1 MTGMEPR
8 YEEDYSPR
16 HTEAAKRAMV
26 DVMQVLASF
35 RDSIV
40 LVGGWVP
47 ELQITKPSER
57 HIGSIDVDLALDAE
71 KLREGKYAE
80 LLGLL
85 LVTRRYRKGH
95 HSFQLLIDVD
105 LEDGEGA
112 IEVAIDFLASQDIKL
127 DKNRPPLLEGFR
139 VLQADGCAAAF
150 LDPRM
155 IEVTGKMAKGANN
168 TVSIAVSA
176 LEDFLIMKAY
186 ALNGRDKPKDAY
198 DICYCLGEAP
208 EGIDVMADT
217 WRQRIDNPLVKK
229 AIAILSEKFS
239 SADDY
244 GPQQVVELHNS
255 VDPEERA
262 QQANRAYFLVQ
273 EFLAKVQG

>member
-1 MTGMEPR
+1 MEPR

-16 HTEAAKRAMV
+16 HTEAAKRALV
-26 DVMQVLASF
+26 DVMQVLASY
-35 RDSIV
+35 RESIV

-47 ELQITKPSER
+47 ELQIANPSEP
-57 HIGSIDVDLALDAE
+57 HIGSIDVDLALDVE

-80 LLGLL
+80 MLSLL
-85 LVTRRYRKGH
+85 LATRRYRQGH

-105 LEDGEGA
+105 LGDGEDP

-139 VLQADGCAAAF
+139 VLQADSCSAAF
-150 LDPRM
+150 LDPNM

-176 LEDFLIMKAY
+176 LEDFLIMKSY
-186 ALNGRDKPKDAY
+186 ALRGRDKPKDAY
-198 DICYCLGEAP
+198 DICYCLDEAP
-208 EGIDVMADT
+208 GGIDALASE
-217 WRQRIDNPLVKK
+217 WRRRIANPLVQE
-229 AIAILSEKFS
+229 AIAILSEKFAS
-239 SADDY
+239 EEDY

-255 VDPEERA
+255 NDPEERD
-262 QQANRAYFLVQ
+262 QQANKAYFLVK
-273 EFLAKVQG
+273 EFLDKVQG

>member
-1 MTGMEPR
+1 
-8 YEEDYSPR
+8 
-16 HTEAAKRAMV
+16 
-26 DVMQVLASF
+26 
-35 RDSIV
+35 
-40 LVGGWVP
+40 
-47 ELQITKPSER
+47 
-57 HIGSIDVDLALDAE
+57 
-71 KLREGKYAE
+71 
-80 LLGLL
+80 
-85 LVTRRYRKGH
+85 
-95 HSFQLLIDVD
+95 
-105 LEDGEGA
+105 
-112 IEVAIDFLASQDIKL
+112 
-127 DKNRPPLLEGFR
+127 
-139 VLQADGCAAAF
+139 
-150 LDPRM
+150 
-155 IEVTGKMAKGANN
+155 MAKGANN

-186 ALNGRDKPKDAY
+186 ALNGRDKPEDAY

-217 WRQRIDNPLVKK
+217 WRQRIDNPLVKD
-229 AIAILSEKFS
+229 AIAILSGKFS

>member
-1 MTGMEPR
+1 MEPR

-16 HTEAAKRAMV
+16 YTEAAKRALV
-26 DVMQVLASF
+26 DVMQVLASY
-35 RDSIV
+35 RESIV

-47 ELQITKPSER
+47 ELQIANPTEP
-57 HIGSIDVDLALDAE
+57 HIGSIDVDLALDVE

-80 LLGLL
+80 MLGLL
-85 LVTRRYRKGH
+85 LATRRYRQGR

-105 LEDGEGA
+105 LGDGEDP

-139 VLQADGCAAAF
+139 VLQADGCSAAF
-150 LDPRM
+150 LDPNM

-176 LEDFLIMKAY
+176 LEDFLIMKSY
-186 ALNGRDKPKDAY
+186 ALRGRDKPKDAY
-198 DICYCLGEAP
+198 DICYCLDEAP
-208 EGIDVMADT
+208 GGIDALARE
-217 WRQRIDNPLVKK
+217 WRRRIANPLVQE
-229 AIAILSEKFS
+229 AIAILSEKFA

-255 VDPEERA
+255 SDPEEQD
-262 QQANRAYFLVQ
+262 QQANKACFLVQ
-273 EFLAKVQG
+273 EFLDKVQG

>member
-85 LVTRRYRKGH
+85 LATRRYRKGH
-95 HSFQLLIDVD
+95 HSFQLLI
-105 LEDGEGA
+105 
-112 IEVAIDFLASQDIKL
+112 
-127 DKNRPPLLEGFR
+127 
-139 VLQADGCAAAF
+139 
-150 LDPRM
+150 
-155 IEVTGKMAKGANN
+155 EVTG
-168 TVSIAVSA
+168 
-176 LEDFLIMKAY
+176 
-186 ALNGRDKPKDAY
+186 
-198 DICYCLGEAP
+198 
-208 EGIDVMADT
+208 
-217 WRQRIDNPLVKK
+217 
-229 AIAILSEKFS
+229 
-239 SADDY
+239 
-244 GPQQVVELHNS
+244 
-255 VDPEERA
+255 
-262 QQANRAYFLVQ
+262 
-273 EFLAKVQG
+273 